1 MSFEW
6 RKDFQDTTHLLYRYA
21 SEAVT
26 TKDQRT
32 SYILTSVSWAELCE
46 ASAFALYR
54 LGLTEYVELC
64 AEGDGSLT
72 NFSQIRW
79 VINEKS
85 NVVMQ
90 NARPMWCH
98 ARDGFTPQS
107 HWKFIL

>member
-6 RKDFQDTTHLLYRYA
+6 HKGFYDTTYLLHRYA
-21 SEAVT
+21 SETVT

-54 LGLTEYVELC
+54 LGVTECVELC
-64 AEGDGSLT
+64 AEGVDGSLT
-72 NFSQIRW
+72 NYSQIRW
-79 VINEKS
+79 LVNEKS

-90 NARPMWCH
+90 NARPLWCH
-98 ARDGFTPQS
+98 AADGFTP
-107 HWKFIL
+107 